1 MFFKKRKRRSL
12 MNDIQVA
19 SNWVV
24 EALNESGYHVEYD
37 VDSLKEID
45 RFFKEENKPG
55 GILSKNVGQ
64 ILFGLGSYFGEVMI
78 KTYGGHWITDDND
91 KEGEIKITVV
101 LDSDITFY
109 PFISVMK
116 CYENSDENSLYALAK
131 TIEQNI

>member
-1 MFFKKRKRRSL
+1 MFFKKRKRRNL

-64 ILFGLGSYFGEVMI
+64 ILFGL
-78 KTYGGHWITDDND
+78 
-91 KEGEIKITVV
+91 
-101 LDSDITFY
+101 
-109 PFISVMK
+109 
-116 CYENSDENSLYALAK
+116 
-131 TIEQNI
+131 

>member
-1 MFFKKRKRRSL
+1 

-45 RFFKEENKPG
+45 RFFKEENKTG
-55 GILSKNVGQ
+55 GIL
-64 ILFGLGSYFGEVMI
+64 Y
-78 KTYGGHWITDDND
+78 ND

-101 LDSDITFY
+101 LDADITFY
-109 PFISVMK
+109 PVISAMK
-116 CYENSDENSLYALAK
+116 CYENSDENSLYALSK